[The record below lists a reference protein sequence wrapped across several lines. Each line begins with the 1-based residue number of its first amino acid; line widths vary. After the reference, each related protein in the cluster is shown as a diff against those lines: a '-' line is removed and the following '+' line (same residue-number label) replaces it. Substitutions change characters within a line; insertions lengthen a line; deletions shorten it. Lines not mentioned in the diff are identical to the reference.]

1 MKPWLIAGIQR
12 LVVPPRLVTGQVL
25 QQVHSHILILRADQ
39 PQPQQKGAEG
49 ERRIIPDGRFP
60 ELRVLLVD
68 ALRRDRHSQND
79 VGFDFACVQRGV
91 EQPPLDC
98 AMVEHRM
105 QVQGM
110 IPALVVVIV
119 AAVPP
124 AIPAVFQLIHTR
136 TAGQLADFFQNR
148 LIHRLTVAVD
158 TGRVN
163 FKCGKQ
169 NILF

>member
-12 LVVPPRLVTGQVL
+12 LVVPPRLITGQVL
-25 QQVHSHILILRADQ
+25 QQVHPHILILWADQ
-39 PQPQQKGAEG
+39 PQPQQKGAES

-79 VGFDFACVQRGV
+79 VGFGFTRVERGV

-105 QVQGM
+105 QVPGIM
-110 IPALVVVIV
+110 LSS
-119 AAVPP
+119 
-124 AIPAVFQLIHTR
+124 T
-136 TAGQLADFFQNR
+136 
-148 LIHRLTVAVD
+148 
-158 TGRVN
+158 
-163 FKCGKQ
+163 
-169 NILF
+169 

>member
-25 QQVHSHILILRADQ
+25 QQVHPHIFVLRTDK

-79 VGFDFACVQRGV
+79 VGFGFTRMERGV
-91 EQPPLDC
+91 EQPPLYC
-98 AMVEHRM
+98 AVVEHRM
-105 QVQGM
+105 EIQSVM
-110 IPALVVVIV
+110 LSS
-119 AAVPP
+119 
-124 AIPAVFQLIHTR
+124 T
-136 TAGQLADFFQNR
+136 
-148 LIHRLTVAVD
+148 
-158 TGRVN
+158 
-163 FKCGKQ
+163 
-169 NILF
+169 

>member
-12 LVVPPRLVTGQVL
+12 LIVPPRLITGQVL
-25 QQVHSHILILRADQ
+25 QQVHPNIFVIRTDES
-39 PQPQQKGAEG
+39 QPQQKGAEG

-68 ALRRDRHSQND
+68 ALRRDCHSQND

-105 QVQGM
+105 QVQGIM
-110 IPALVVVIV
+110 LSS
-119 AAVPP
+119 
-124 AIPAVFQLIHTR
+124 T
-136 TAGQLADFFQNR
+136 
-148 LIHRLTVAVD
+148 
-158 TGRVN
+158 
-163 FKCGKQ
+163 
-169 NILF
+169 

>member
-25 QQVHSHILILRADQ
+25 QQVHPHIFVLRTDES
-39 PQPQQKGAEG
+39 QPQQKGAEG

-79 VGFDFACVQRGV
+79 VGFRFTRMERRV

-105 QVQGM
+105 QVQGVM
-110 IPALVVVIV
+110 LSS
-119 AAVPP
+119 
-124 AIPAVFQLIHTR
+124 T
-136 TAGQLADFFQNR
+136 
-148 LIHRLTVAVD
+148 
-158 TGRVN
+158 
-163 FKCGKQ
+163 
-169 NILF
+169 